1 MLIFILCVISA
12 VAFAFPA
19 LIFREYKML
28 IYAVGSLVVLGG
40 FSFYATNQS
49 WGAVQFEEE
58 DGISLRQDSTT
69 RGGRGFFYIYSQ
81 RSHTGGGLAGGK

>member
-1 MLIFILCVISA
+1 MLVFVLCSICA
-12 VAFAFPA
+12 VVFAFPA
-19 LIFREYKML
+19 LIFRGSLLL
-28 IYAVGSLVVLGG
+28 IYGVGSLILLGG
-40 FSFYATNQS
+40 FSVYATNQS
-49 WGAVQFEEE
+49 WGAVQFEDE

>member
-1 MLIFILCVISA
+1 MTVFFLCLIAATV
-12 VAFAFPA
+12 FAFPA
-19 LIFREYKML
+19 LFMRESKML
-28 IYAVGSLVVLGG
+28 IYALGCLVFLGG
-40 FSFYATNQS
+40 LSVYATSQS

-58 DGISLRQDSTT
+58 QGVSLRQDSTA